1 MKTYNNILK
10 IIFVILI
17 FLSVPRLVRA
27 QRVSVSTNALTWV
40 NLGTINAE
48 GSLSVSKHMTVFA
61 GAKYN
66 PWNIRTKSKQAFYN
80 QQTTGYAGVKYWPWH
95 VYSGWW
101 FGVKT
106 QYMDFEEY
114 GIFTE
119 GLIRGN
125 ALGAGISMGYS
136 FMVTSKFNIDLGIGG
151 WGGRIFDYE
160 RYFNIYDK
168 EPLVSGPKNFVFVDN
183 LIIAVAYIF

>member
-1 MKTYNNILK
+1 M
-10 IIFVILI
+10 V
-17 FLSVPRLVRA
+17 SA
-27 QRVSVSTNALTWV
+27 QRASVSTNALTWV

-66 PWNIRTKSKQAFYN
+66 PWRIGTKSNQAFYN
-80 QQTTGYAGVKYWPWH
+80 KQVAGYAGVKYWPWH

-101 FGVKT
+101 FGAKA
-106 QYMDFEEY
+106 QCQDFEEF

-119 GLIRGN
+119 GLIRGK
-125 ALGAGISMGYS
+125 ALGAGISLGYS
-136 FMVTSKFNIDLGIGG
+136 FLITSKFNIDFGIGG
-151 WGGRIFDYE
+151 WGGRLLDYE
-160 RYFNIYDK
+160 RYEEIYDN
-168 EPLVSGPKNFVFVDN
+168 EPLVSGPRNFVFVDN

>member
-1 MKTYNNILK
+1 MIRYSNILK
-10 IIFVILI
+10 IVLVTLI
-17 FLSVPRLVRA
+17 FLCVPRMVSA
-27 QRVSVSTNALTWV
+27 QRASVSTNTLTWV

-80 QQTTGYAGVKYWPWH
+80 QQTAGYAGVKYWPWH

-101 FGVKT
+101 FGAKA
-106 QYMDFEEY
+106 QYQNFEEA
-114 GIFTE
+114 GVFSE
-119 GLIRGN
+119 GLIKGN

-136 FMVTSKFNIDLGIGG
+136 MMITPKFNIDFGIGG
-151 WGGRIFDYE
+151 WGGRFLDYT
-160 RYFNIYDK
+160 RYEDFFGF
-168 EPLVSGPKNFVFVDN
+168 ELLESGPRNFVFLDN